1 MSANSNS
8 DDMPSPPDG
17 DVIVTIRISPER
29 AQELHRLAE
38 KEKSSLDGL
47 AKQFLEA
54 EIEAQYG
61 LIYGPWSRRH
71 MYRV

>member
-1 MSANSNS
+1 MSGNGIF
-8 DDMPSPPDG
+8 DGMPPPSDG
-17 DVIVTIRISPER
+17 DLTVTIRISPER
-29 AQELHRLAE
+29 ARELYRLAE
-38 KEKSSLDGL
+38 KEKSSLDDL
-47 AKQFLEA
+47 AKQFLET